1 MMLNKLWSCGSN
13 VYMYKKSSLPSLVFH
28 AFGII
33 SAIHVLHE
41 ILSNGVN
48 LWAKISKSTQMG
60 RYNQS

>member
-41 ILSNGVN
+41 ILSNGGVN
-48 LWAKISKSTQMG
+48 LYMDQNLQKYSNGKI
-60 RYNQS
+60 